1 MSYSESNVERT
12 ADTPAPGIPT
22 YGRKP
27 ALFFL
32 PFLPS
37 DQVQP
42 ILYIALASFVVG
54 GGFGLPLQYCALV
67 MVWFC
72 VIWVALTGFRPW
84 LFTNRFV
91 RLPGAGYLYQPYKFF
106 SLDDSEVLLKKTL
119 SKRKKMITVKNQL
132 GKLKAFRQFQADCD
146 LHGIMEIQLKET
158 VFSVFLLCDAKGHWF
173 ASIPFDFGGIHAEL
187 YDESVVSTVDA
198 ITTFADYLIP
208 GERIT
213 FYGGKRTQARRRN
226 QYLSQLRQKSRSRLP
241 INALLTEAERQRM
254 LQLTQ
259 KGLRQEWEQ
268 KIFCT
273 WHQSRASTRQFDWL
287 GNIINGVA
295 QVWQGFSRTFTGTKD
310 YYQRLT
316 YARLAEDISK
326 TGFIPSMMLL
336 KHRGNLD
343 VSPLLG
349 VSAWEWL
356 WYRFNP
362 ANSLPPPI
370 PQLIKVT
377 ENELGQFETEVIRHS
392 QNDILSVLLAGS
404 YGKSGSSLP
413 VVHDKRDSLFFN
425 GNYIAAMSLDGGI
438 KQEGKPR
445 SYGTLRTQ
453 LRYMFDHLCAPG
465 VRDTEFWVELE
476 PANKTQVR
484 DDLSNTTKQ
493 SSASNKYAAQK
504 GEVVNVEATL
514 QQSESLEAQKLLA
527 KGRQPI
533 SVGFSALVYRKNLSE
548 LDRACQQLAHHF
560 GSVKLIREEQVCWKR
575 WLETLPI
582 TTARILTSTCEGV
595 LTFDP
600 RLVFPSSEIPGLLPI
615 TLPQPLE
622 KSPTGIEFLCHSQP
636 IYVDVSRNVYNV
648 LICGKKGSG
657 KSSMTFPF
665 IRHALNYGPVL
676 GMDMSLG
683 GDSTFKL
690 ICDLYGDRAA
700 YYDLTTTRNNALL
713 YPDLRALPPSEK
725 EKRFGFWKID
735 TIEFLVAL
743 TLGTLNDPFLEQR
756 VRNLIQKAF
765 DAFLADPSIQRRYEL
780 AIASGHGTNAWLNQP
795 TLRDF
800 IPYCTVERLGL
811 FDASDLDKR
820 SLNQIRTMC
829 EAKLNDPNIGK
840 VIGYPTE
847 VSTDADLVFFSL
859 AGLNDPT
866 NALIMALIAQKL
878 CFTLGLS
885 HDRSLLAI
893 DECSTILR
901 TSPAFARLIGQRF
914 AVGRKFGQGSM
925 LIGQDLDSV
934 LRTETASQILDNL
947 DITLIGLINA
957 QAAQTYHSKLN
968 IPKRLIN
975 QNTSSKYRLW
985 KEEMISHWLL
995 GYNQMFWQVDYASS
1009 LLELATLA
1017 NQPDE
1022 KKLKQQYLSSSPT
1035 PSEVIDFCQVYADK
1049 FLKQVS

>member
-1 MSYSESNVERT
+1 
-12 ADTPAPGIPT
+12 
-22 YGRKP
+22 
-27 ALFFL
+27 
-32 PFLPS
+32 
-37 DQVQP
+37 
-42 ILYIALASFVVG
+42 
-54 GGFGLPLQYCALV
+54 
-67 MVWFC
+67 
-72 VIWVALTGFRPW
+72 
-84 LFTNRFV
+84 
-91 RLPGAGYLYQPYKFF
+91 
-106 SLDDSEVLLKKTL
+106 
-119 SKRKKMITVKNQL
+119 MISVKNQL
-132 GKLKAFRQFQADCD
+132 GKPLAFRQFQADCD
-146 LHGIMEIQLKET
+146 LHAIMEIHSKDST
-158 VFSVFLLCDAKGHWF
+158 FAVFLLCDAKGKWF
-173 ASIPFDFGGIHAEL
+173 ASIPFNFGGIHPEL
-187 YDESVVSTVDA
+187 YDESVVSTVDS

-213 FYGGKRTQARRRN
+213 FYGGKRTHARNRN
-226 QYLSQLRQKSRSRLP
+226 QYLYELRQKSRSRLP

-254 LQLTQ
+254 LEVTQ

-273 WHQSRASTRQFDWL
+273 WHQSRASTRQFDRL
-287 GNIINGVA
+287 GNIINGLA
-295 QVWQGFSRTFTGTKD
+295 RFWQGVSRTFTGTKD

-316 YARLAEDISK
+316 YARLAEDITK
-326 TGFIPSMMLL
+326 TGFTPSFMLL
-336 KHRGNLD
+336 KHRGNLNVFSLD
-343 VSPLLG
+343 GL
-349 VSAWEWL
+349 SAWEWL

-362 ANSLPPPI
+362 ANSTPPPI

-377 ENELGQFETEVIRHS
+377 ENQLGQFETEVIRHS

-404 YGKSGSSLP
+404 YGKSRSSLP
-413 VVHDKRDSLFFN
+413 VVHRRDSVFFN
-425 GNYIAAMSLDGGI
+425 GHHIAAMSLDGGI

-445 SYGTLRTQ
+445 AYGTLRTQ

-465 VRDTEFWVELE
+465 VKDTEFWVELE

-484 DDLSNTTKQ
+484 DDLNNTTKQ

-527 KGRQPI
+527 KGRQPS
-533 SVGFSALVYRKNLSE
+533 SVGFTALVYRKNLSE

-560 GSVKLIREEQVCWKR
+560 GSVKLLREEQVCWKR

-595 LTFDP
+595 LSFDP
-600 RLVFPSSEIPGLLPI
+600 RLIFPSSEIPGLLPLS
-615 TLPQPLE
+615 LPQPLE
-622 KSPTGIEFLCHSQP
+622 KSPTGLEFLCNSQP
-636 IYVDVSRNVYNV
+636 IYVDLSKNVQNA
-648 LICGKKGSG
+648 LICGTKGSG
-657 KSSMTFPF
+657 KSNVTFPF

-690 ICDLYGDRAA
+690 VCDLYGERAA
-700 YYDLTTTRNNALL
+700 YYDLITTRNNAIL
-713 YPDLRALPPSEK
+713 YPDLRALPLSER
-725 EKRFGFWKID
+725 EKRFGFWKTD

-743 TLGTLNDPFLEQR
+743 SLGTLNDPFLEQR
-756 VRNLIQKAF
+756 VRTLVQKAF
-765 DAFLADPSIQRRYEL
+765 DAFLAEPSIQRRYEL
-780 AIASGHGTNAWLNQP
+780 ALDGGHGTNAWFNQP
-795 TLRDF
+795 ILKDF
-800 IPYCTVERLGL
+800 VPYCTVERLGL
-811 FDASDLDKR
+811 FDADELDKR
-820 SLNQIRTMC
+820 SLHQIRTMF

-847 VSTDADLVFFSL
+847 VSTDADLIFFSL
-859 AGLNDPT
+859 AGLNDPS

-885 HDRSLLAI
+885 HERSLLAI

-901 TSPAFARLIGQRF
+901 SSPAFARLIGQRF
-914 AVGRKFGQGSM
+914 AIGRKFGQSS
-925 LIGQDLDSV
+925 LLVGQDLDSV

-957 QAAQTYHSKLN
+957 QAAFTYHSKLN
-968 IPKRLIN
+968 IPRRLIN
-975 QNTSSKYRLW
+975 QNTSPKYQIW

-995 GYNQMFWQVDYASS
+995 GHNHIFWQVDYASS

-1022 KKLKQQYLSSSPT
+1022 KKLKQQYFSSNPT
-1035 PSEVIDFCQVYADK
+1035 PSEVIDFSQVYADK